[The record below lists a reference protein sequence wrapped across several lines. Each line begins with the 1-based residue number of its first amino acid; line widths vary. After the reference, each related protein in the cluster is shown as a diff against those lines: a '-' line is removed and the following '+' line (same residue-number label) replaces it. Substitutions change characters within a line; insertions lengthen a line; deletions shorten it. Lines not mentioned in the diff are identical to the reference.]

1 MQWLKKLG
9 LDGFM
14 LALIGAMVLSVV
26 WPQLGRTGGLVRIEY
41 FTGYGVAVVFLLYGL
56 TLSPQKLR
64 EGLFNWRL
72 HLTVQLSTFLLFPL
86 LGLALVAALG
96 NALVPAL
103 ALGFFYLAALPS
115 TVSSSVAMTSIA
127 KGNVPGAIFNA
138 SLSSL
143 IGVFLTPLWVNMYLK
158 ASDVAFELWPVI
170 LKVVLLV
177 LLPIVLGQLLR
188 PVLLKWLVRYAA
200 LTKLLDRATI
210 LAIVLNSFSDSVAE
224 GVWARHGA
232 STIALIAGVSI
243 GLFLL
248 VYALMQWTCR
258 RLGFNREDMIACTF
272 CGSKKSLAAGVPM
285 AKVMFGANPA
295 LGPALGLII
304 APIMLYHFLQL
315 VMVSYLARKLGE
327 EAAQPAACG
336 AR

>member
-14 LALIGAMVLSVV
+14 LALIGAVALSAV
-26 WPQLGRTGGLVRIEY
+26 WPELGRTGGLARIEY
-41 FTGYGVAVVFLLYGL
+41 VTGYGVAVVFLLYGL
-56 TLSPQKLR
+56 ALSPQKLR

-72 HLTVQLSTFLLFPL
+72 HATVQLSTFLLFPL
-86 LGLALVAALG
+86 LGLALVSALG
-96 NALVPAL
+96 GALVPAL
-103 ALGFFYLAALPS
+103 ALGFFFLAALPS

-127 KGNVPGAIFNA
+127 RGNVPGAIFNA

-143 IGVFLTPLWVNMYLK
+143 IGVFLTPLWVNAYLK
-158 ASDVAFELWPVI
+158 ASGVAFDLWPVI

-177 LLPIVLGQLLR
+177 LLPIALGQILRPLLIKWLLR
-188 PVLLKWLVRYAA
+188 HAA

-224 GVWARHGA
+224 GVWAQHGA
-232 STIALIAGVSI
+232 STIALIAGLSI
-243 GLFLL
+243 GLFGL

-258 RLGFNREDMIACTF
+258 RLGFDRGDTIACTF

-285 AKVMFGANPA
+285 AKVMFGVNPA

-304 APIMLYHFLQL
+304 APIMLYHLLQL
-315 VMVSYLARKLGE
+315 VMVSYLARRLGE
-327 EAAQPAACG
+327 QAAAS
-336 AR
+336 

>member
-1 MQWLKKLG
+1 
-9 LDGFM
+9 M
-14 LALIGAMVLSVV
+14 LALIGAVALSAV
-26 WPQLGRTGGLVRIEY
+26 WPELGRSGGLLRIEV

-72 HLTVQLSTFLLFPL
+72 HATVQLSTFLLFPL
-86 LGLALVAALG
+86 LGLALVSALG
-96 NALVPAL
+96 GVLVPAL
-103 ALGFFYLAALPS
+103 ALGFFFLAALPS

-143 IGVFLTPLWVNMYLK
+143 IGVFLTPLWVNAYLK
-158 ASDVAFELWPVI
+158 ASGVAFDLWPVI
-170 LKVVLLV
+170 LKVVMLV
-177 LLPIVLGQLLR
+177 LLPIALGQLLR
-188 PVLLKWLVRYAA
+188 PLLLKWLTRHAA
-200 LTKLLDRATI
+200 LTRLLDRATI

-224 GVWARHGA
+224 GVWAEHGA
-232 STIALIAGVSI
+232 STIALIAGLSV
-243 GLFLL
+243 GLFAL
-248 VYALMQWTCR
+248 VYVLMQWACR
-258 RLGFNREDMIACTF
+258 RLGFDRGDTIACTF

-295 LGPALGLII
+295 LGLII

-315 VMVSYLARKLGE
+315 VMVSYLARRLGE
-327 EAAQPAACG
+327 QGG
-336 AR
+336 AP

>member
-14 LALIGAMVLSVV
+14 LALIGAVALSAV
-26 WPQLGRTGGLVRIEY
+26 WPELGRSGGLVKIEY

-72 HLTVQLSTFLLFPL
+72 HATVQLSTFLLFPL
-86 LGLALVAALG
+86 LGLALVSALG
-96 NALVPAL
+96 GVLVPAL
-103 ALGFFYLAALPS
+103 ALGFFFLAALPS

-143 IGVFLTPLWVNMYLK
+143 IGVFLTPLWVNAYLK
-158 ASDVAFELWPVI
+158 ASGVAFDLWPVI
-170 LKVVLLV
+170 LKVVMLV
-177 LLPIVLGQLLR
+177 LLPIALGQLLR
-188 PVLLKWLVRYAA
+188 PLLIKWLTRHAA
-200 LTKLLDRATI
+200 LTRLLDRATI

-224 GVWARHGA
+224 GVWAEHGA
-232 STIALIAGVSI
+232 STIALIAGLSV
-243 GLFLL
+243 GLFVL
-248 VYALMQWTCR
+248 VYVLMQWACR
-258 RLGFNREDMIACTF
+258 RLGFDRGDTIACTF

-295 LGPALGLII
+295 LGLII

-315 VMVSYLARKLGE
+315 VMVSYLARRLGE
-327 EAAQPAACG
+327 QGG
-336 AR
+336 AP

>member
-14 LALIGAMVLSVV
+14 LALIGAVALSAV
-26 WPQLGRTGGLVRIEY
+26 WPELGRSGGLLRIEV

-72 HLTVQLSTFLLFPL
+72 HATVQLSTFLLFPL
-86 LGLALVAALG
+86 LGLALVSALG
-96 NALVPAL
+96 GVLVPAL
-103 ALGFFYLAALPS
+103 ALGFFFLAALPS

-143 IGVFLTPLWVNMYLK
+143 IGVFLTPLWVNAYLK
-158 ASDVAFELWPVI
+158 ASGVAFDLWPVI
-170 LKVVLLV
+170 LKVVMLV
-177 LLPIVLGQLLR
+177 LLPIALGQLLR
-188 PVLLKWLVRYAA
+188 PLLLKWLTRHAA
-200 LTKLLDRATI
+200 LTRLLDRATI

-224 GVWARHGA
+224 GVWAEHGA
-232 STIALIAGVSI
+232 STIALIAGLSV
-243 GLFLL
+243 GLFAL
-248 VYALMQWTCR
+248 VYVLMQWACR
-258 RLGFNREDMIACTF
+258 RLGFDRGDTIACTF

-295 LGPALGLII
+295 LGLII

-315 VMVSYLARKLGE
+315 VMVSYLARRLGE
-327 EAAQPAACG
+327 QGG
-336 AR
+336 AP